1 MKERQSGLSHDQQKE
16 FLETTHYAIDDLLHS
31 GYVVFGDEVS
41 NYISSIADSLLKDDL
56 LTRSALRFYTL
67 KSMASNAFS
76 TDQGII
82 FVTTGLISQVKN
94 EAQLAFILAH
104 EICHFRE

>member
-56 LTRSALRFYTL
+56 L
-67 KSMASNAFS
+67 
-76 TDQGII
+76 
-82 FVTTGLISQVKN
+82 ISYR
-94 EAQLAFILAH
+94 H
-104 EICHFRE
+104 